1 MRNRN
6 NKQNKRKVKEDK
18 KMNNREYKKRRRKN
32 TVHDLRECPKAGKN
46 GWEAKVPKTE
56 KTFWQ
61 ISLVNFFL
69 KIFRSM
75 NIL

>member
-1 MRNRN
+1 M
-6 NKQNKRKVKEDK
+6 NKREDK
-18 KMNNREYKKRRRKN
+18 KEKEKTRFTTSEK
-32 TVHDLRECPKAGKN
+32 VPKPEKN
-46 GWEAKVPKTE
+46 GWEAEVPKTE
-56 KTFWQ
+56 KTFLQ

>member
-18 KMNNREYKKRRRKN
+18 KMNKREDKKEKEK
-32 TVHDLRECPKAGKN
+32 HDSRPPRTSQHWKN
-46 GWEAKVPKTE
+46 GWEAEVPKTE
-56 KTFWQ
+56 KTFLQ